1 MVSQPEIEPGPPQQ
15 KHQILSLGH
24 QGTYNCSILFLVI
37 GVKILLCQIYKLKFI
52 TGMHI

>member
-1 MVSQPEIEPGPPQQ
+1 MVSQPEIEPGPPQR
-15 KHQILSLGH
+15 KHHILPLGC
-24 QGTYNCSILFLVI
+24 QGTYNCSILFLVF